1 MIEEKTVPDHA
12 VDVRVRV
19 RYAETDQMGIAY
31 YANYFV
37 WFEVGRS
44 EYCRRRGFEY
54 RRFEKEYGLYLVVTE
69 AACRYR
75 LPARYDDE
83 LIVRTWVSE
92 IRRRS
97 LTFSYDIRRAADDQ
111 TLARGYTVH
120 IVMDGQ
126 GRPRSLP
133 PDCAAALGGPV
144 ANSSP
149 P

>member
-1 MIEEKTVPDHA
+1 MNEERVVPNHA
-12 VDVRVRV
+12 IAVRVRV
-19 RYAETDQMGIAY
+19 RYAETDQMGVAY

-44 EYCRRRGFEY
+44 EYCRLRGFEY
-54 RRFEKEYGLYLVVTE
+54 RRFEKDYGLYLAVTE
-69 AACRYR
+69 ATCRY
-75 LPARYDDE
+75 LSPARYDDE

-97 LTFSYDIRRAADDQ
+97 LTFSYEICRAADGQ
-111 TLARGYTVH
+111 TLARGHTVH

-133 PDCAAALGGPV
+133 PEYAACLADPITP
-144 ANSSP
+144 SES
-149 P
+149 